1 MFITYNENVE
11 GCDMRIERISDDQFT
26 IFLTFEDLIERG
38 FTKDDLWHDASSIQN
53 LFSDMMYEAST
64 ELGFELEGMLL
75 VQVHLM
81 QAQGMHIM
89 VTQRFE
95 DIDMEMDIDEDFIEM
110 KVTLD
115 ESNELMFAFREF
127 EDIIQVS
134 SYLGASS
141 IEGGQVYHMDD
152 HYYMLLDDQ
161 DLINKNRENII
172 AIMSEFSEPSIVTS
186 HRLKEYGKVIY
197 ESNSVKHINEDFV

>member
-1 MFITYNENVE
+1 
-11 GCDMRIERISDDQFT
+11 MRIERISDDQFT
-26 IFLTFEDLIERG
+26 IFLTFEDLVERG
-38 FTKDDLWHDASSIQN
+38 FTKDDLWHDASNIQN
-53 LFSDMMYEAST
+53 LFSDMMFEAST

-81 QAQGMHIM
+81 QAQGMHII

-95 DIDMEMDIDEDFIEM
+95 EIDMEMDIDDDFIEM

-115 ESNELMFAFREF
+115 ESNELMFSFKEF

-134 SYLGASS
+134 SYLGASE
-141 IEGGQVYHMDD
+141 IKGGQVYHMDD
-152 HYYMLLDDQ
+152 HYYMLLDDE

-172 AIMSEFSEPSIVTS
+172 AIMSEFSQPSIVTS

-197 ESNSVKHINEDFV
+197 DSNAIKQINQDFF

>member
-1 MFITYNENVE
+1 
-11 GCDMRIERISDDQFT
+11 MRIERISDDQFT
-26 IFLTFEDLIERG
+26 IFLTFEDLVERG
-38 FTKDDLWHDASSIQN
+38 FTKDDLWHDASNIQN
-53 LFSDMMYEAST
+53 LFSDMMFEAST

-81 QAQGMHIM
+81 QAQGMHII

-95 DIDMEMDIDEDFIEM
+95 EIDMEMDIDDDFIEM

-115 ESNELMFAFREF
+115 ESNELMFSFKEF

-134 SYLGASS
+134 SYLGASE
-141 IEGGQVYHMDD
+141 IKGGQVYHMDD

-172 AIMSEFSEPSIVTS
+172 AIMSEFSQPSIVTS

-197 ESNSVKHINEDFV
+197 DSNAIKQINQDFF